1 MTFNRFVCQP
11 LLVCAFAY
19 CSSAFAQSGS
29 AACGPLENGY
39 GPYDFRTDRD
49 KLPIVVGAHFTPMVE
64 QLIRGTTS
72 GTPGGDIDYTLRA
85 IPNHPNALLSMMRL
99 AEKEK
104 DPKPSGSR
112 YTVECWFDRA
122 IRFRPDDQV
131 VRMIY
136 TTYLTK
142 NKRKPEAMQQL
153 EIVLHGATKDN
164 PFTHQN
170 VGLLLVDLG
179 EYDKALVQAHKAIEL
194 GLNRPDLRQKLQ
206 NVGKW
211 VEPPPASEAT
221 PAATSS
227 EAKP

>member
-1 MTFNRFVCQP
+1 
-11 LLVCAFAY
+11 
-19 CSSAFAQSGS
+19 
-29 AACGPLENGY
+29 
-39 GPYDFRTDRD
+39 
-49 KLPIVVGAHFTPMVE
+49 
-64 QLIRGTTS
+64 
-72 GTPGGDIDYTLRA
+72 
-85 IPNHPNALLSMMRL
+85 MMRL

-104 DPKPSGSR
+104 DPKPYGSR

-136 TTYLTK
+136 TTYL
-142 NKRKPEAMQQL
+142 NKHNRKPEAMQQL
-153 EIVLHGATKDN
+153 DIVLNAAKDN
-164 PFTHQN
+164 AFTYQN
-170 VGLLLVDLG
+170 VGLLRVDLG